1 MVALLSEPGR
11 EVVTARG
18 GQAALRALLRHDFAV
33 VLLDV
38 HMPDIDGMEVARLM
52 RSNKR
57 TARTP
62 IIFVTGSARAQEKV
76 FEGYESGAVDYLIK
90 PVDNH
95 VLRSKVAV
103 YEQLHRQNEQLHRQR
118 AALERSVHELSSA
131 SEALRASEAA
141 LRALNEA
148 LEERVHERTRDLEA
162 ANSDLEAFAHSV
174 AHNLRTPLRS
184 IASFVDIVTL
194 EADLSDDHRD
204 LLERVT
210 HAAANMSELLN
221 GLLRL
226 SEIRQVEPQPRDVD
240 LAAQAH
246 DIISARG
253 WDAVDWSVD
262 APQPATADPD
272 LSRVV
277 LEVLFEN
284 AIKFTAG
291 ERAPRIS
298 LTTAVRDDA
307 RVHTPCATTAWAS
320 IRRTPRACSR
330 RSNACTRP
338 ATSRG
343 WASAWPPR
351 GRPSSATG
359 GASGPRR
366 DPGTAPPS
374 TSPSRRATGRR
385 RPDQGASTHCVPAPP
400 SMGSHTFGAPR
411 SGQSA
416 SVRQGSTA

>member
-1 MVALLSEPGR
+1 
-11 EVVTARG
+11 
-18 GQAALRALLRHDFAV
+18 
-33 VLLDV
+33 
-38 HMPDIDGMEVARLM
+38 M

-62 IIFVTGSARAQEKV
+62 IIFVTGSARAQEQV

-141 LRALNEA
+141 QRTLNEV

-162 ANSDLEAFAHSV
+162 ANRDLEAFAHSV

-184 IASFVDIVTL
+184 IASFVDIVTA
-194 EADLSDDHRD
+194 EADLSADHAD

-226 SEIRQVEPQPRDVD
+226 SEIRQVEAHPRDVD
-240 LAAQAH
+240 LAAQAA
-246 DIISARG
+246 DVIAARG
-253 WDAVDWSVD
+253 WQAVEWSVE
-262 APQPATADPD
+262 APQPTSADPE

-284 AIKFTAG
+284 AIKFTAWETRPTCADHG
-291 ERAPRIS
+291 GAGRRAG
-298 LTTAVRDDA
+298 AHGA
-307 RVHTPCATTAWAS
+307 RQ
-320 IRRTPRACSR
+320 RRGLDPRAHAGLLNSR
-330 RSNACTRP
+330 PFSACTRRC
-338 ATSRG
+338 ATSTARRPG
-343 WASAWPPR
+343 SA
-351 GRPSSATG
+351 
-359 GASGPRR
+359 
-366 DPGTAPPS
+366 TAPPGCFRS
-374 TSPSRRATGRR
+374 VTRHASAESRPGEGAAFHFTRSRRAVLAAPLR
-385 RPDQGASTHCVPAPP
+385 ASTHCVLALPHACTPSARRDPA
-400 SMGSHTFGAPR
+400 
-411 SGQSA
+411 
-416 SVRQGSTA
+416 VRVDAAGSTAVQKKPDWHGARKACTAPRGFDGRRRRCTARTHMLLRTPHCG

>member
-1 MVALLSEPGR
+1 MRVLVVDDRPRNLDTMVALLSEPGR
-11 EVVTARG
+11 EVVTACG
-18 GQAALRALLRHDFAV
+18 GQAALRALLRDDFAV

-62 IIFVTGSARAQEKV
+62 IIFVTGSARAQEQV

-141 LRALNEA
+141 QRTLNEV

-162 ANSDLEAFAHSV
+162 ANRDLEAFAHSV

-184 IASFVDIVTL
+184 IASFVDIVTA
-194 EADLSDDHRD
+194 EADLSADHAD

-226 SEIRQVEPQPRDVD
+226 SEIRQVEAHPRDVD
-240 LAAQAH
+240 LAAQAA
-246 DIISARG
+246 DVIAARG
-253 WDAVDWSVD
+253 WQAVEWSVE
-262 APQPATADPD
+262 APQPTSADPE

-284 AIKFTAG
+284 AIKFTA
-291 ERAPRIS
+291 EVPAPRVS
-298 LTTAVRDDA
+298 LTTAVQGDEL
-307 RVHTPCATTAWAS
+307 VHTVRDNGVGFDPAHAGRLFQAFQRLHSPRDFDGVGLGLATARQAVERHGGRIWAES
-320 IRRTPRACSR
+320 RPGEGAAFHFTFTP
-330 RSNACTRP
+330 
-338 ATSRG
+338 
-343 WASAWPPR
+343 
-351 GRPSSATG
+351 G
-359 GASGPRR
+359 GVLA
-366 DPGTAPPS
+366 AP
-374 TSPSRRATGRR
+374 
-385 RPDQGASTHCVPAPP
+385 
-400 SMGSHTFGAPR
+400 
-411 SGQSA
+411 
-416 SVRQGSTA
+416 